1 MVSTEKTSNPI
12 FIGAIGLSLLL
23 HVLLVILI
31 INTPIKPKV
40 ISKRDYES
48 FLKEMSRPRRQA
60 VILPAPK
67 EQPKVIIAPGNR
79 NIITEKVLTG
89 PSIPELGP
97 EEAAQAPQTSSATAP
112 SGAEPSSGSGG
123 GSGGGKGTGSG
134 TGTGSGAGSGSGAGT
149 GKASS
154 LRTAGVLGIIG
165 STGGTGSGVGNVFSE
180 GSGKLSDKL
189 GGVMGGKQ
197 RAEMANTS
205 NISRSGLGKGTG
217 GGGGVGGSKP
227 ADIGGIATAS
237 SGHAEAGS
245 RKQSD
250 IPSAHVVSSGGGLV
264 SGNVDQSAAVSVIS
278 RKNAS
283 FTRCYE
289 AGLRNNPNLAG
300 RVGYEVS
307 VTEEG
312 SVMDVRFVEDSLR
325 SREVLDCIK
334 SILLRLNFPKP
345 KGGPAVLSSVLVF
358 GTT

>member
-12 FIGAIGLSLLL
+12 FISAIGLSLLL

-31 INTPIKPKV
+31 VNTPIKPKV
-40 ISKRDYES
+40 ISKSDYES

-67 EQPKVIIAPGNR
+67 EQPKVIVAPANK
-79 NIITEKVLTG
+79 NVITEKFVTG
-89 PSIPELGP
+89 PSMP
-97 EEAAQAPQTSSATAP
+97 EAASPSVAPRQESAPQASSGP
-112 SGAEPSSGSGG
+112 EPSSGSGG
-123 GSGGGKGTGSG
+123 GSGGGKGTGRG
-134 TGTGSGAGSGSGAGT
+134 TGNGSGSGSGSGT
-149 GKASS
+149 AKGSS
-154 LRTAGVLGIIG
+154 VRTAGILGVIG
-165 STGGTGSGVGNVFSE
+165 ATGGTGPGAGVGNVFSE

-205 NISRSGLGKGTG
+205 NISRSGLGKGGAG
-217 GGGGVGGSKP
+217 GGGAGGVKP

-237 SGHAEAGS
+237 SGHADAGS

-250 IPSAHVVSSGGGLV
+250 IPSAHVVSAGGGLL
-264 SGNVDQSAAVSVIS
+264 SGNVDQVAAVSVIS

-289 AGLRNNPNLAG
+289 MGLRNNPNLAG
-300 RVGYEVS
+300 RVGYEIS
-307 VTEEG
+307 VVEEG
-312 SVMDVRFVEDSLR
+312 SVMDVRFVEDTLR